1 MMDIRDFLARLSS
14 WEGPSESGEYK
25 CKCPAH
31 DDRRASL
38 SVNVGEKGIIFM
50 CHAGCSKEAVLQAMG
65 LTVNDLMSD
74 DLKARAGKRR
84 GQLPATSAKKPSQQP
99 EAPAADPAEKPVSK
113 PAEKK
118 VIDKVY
124 PYTDENGNVLF
135 EVVRYIPKDFRQRVP
150 DPAARGGYRWSI
162 KGIRPIIYRLP
173 EIVKAIAE
181 GKTVYL
187 VEGEKDADNM
197 ALLGYAATTSPMGAG
212 KWRSEHSALLS
223 GADVCIIPDN
233 DAPGRDHA
241 EKASKSLVSVAKS
254 VKILDIAGACPELP
268 EKGDITDFFKLLGRE
283 RGEQLLA
290 KLTAEAAPITADA
303 GSGAERVA
311 AFYSKIG
318 GYCIEDGC
326 ICQSTDDG
334 ARKLCTFSCAPT
346 RIITRDDGVNIE
358 KIFEIE
364 GWTRHGRPLP
374 VVKVKAADYPTMSW
388 VLSNWDF
395 AANIMP
401 GSMIKDKLRYVVTEV
416 GEMSATRETVYT
428 HTGWRQING
437 TWCYLHPGGSIGG
450 DGAHV
455 ELDDALAGYTLD
467 NGVDEEL
474 SIAAASELI
483 FKDALAP
490 HISVPLLGLCY
501 LAPLREFLKI
511 GHAAPHFILF
521 LRGNSGTHK
530 STASVLALSHF
541 GEFDIDSMPATFHDT
556 ANNIRQKAFMLK
568 DSLLTI
574 DDYHPESSPQERR
587 RMEATAQSLA
597 RLFGDGADR
606 GRMKSDLTLQKATPS
621 RCVAM
626 MSGEDIPNIGES
638 GVARLYT
645 VDVGPNDIPINDELE
660 AAQEMARQG
669 YFRRAMRGYIEWLA
683 KRAKQLPE
691 RLPGIYYN
699 LRKRARSQGQG
710 LHGRAPEAIA
720 HIMLGYE
727 MMLNYMADVGA
738 LTQEEADKEFR
749 DAWAIIME
757 NSERQSRD
765 AQDDRPTRQFISTLG
780 ELIASKAVALRNL
793 DDPKS
798 EEPGI
803 NGIGYYD
810 AAYYYLLPDMAYT
823 RVSKL
828 YKDQGNDFIL
838 SKRGLYKQLRDDGII
853 ELDADGKTT
862 KGKTISGRT
871 VRLLWI
877 PRAKIDGKKP
887 APQAEQTRMDTWTEV
902 QHEDL
907 PKGW

>member
-38 SVNVGEKGIIFM
+38 SVNVGEKGIIFK
-50 CHAGCSKEAVLQAMG
+50 CHAGCSKEDVLRAMG

-74 DLKARAGKRR
+74 DLLKARAAKRPK
-84 GQLPATSAKKPSQQP
+84 LNVEPSTKPAQP
-99 EAPAADPAEKPVSK
+99 PAANPAEKPISK

-118 VIDKVY
+118 TVDKVY
-124 PYTDENGNVLF
+124 PYTDEDGKVLF

-162 KGIRPIIYRLP
+162 KGIRPVIYRLP
-173 EIVKAIAE
+173 EVVKAIAE
-181 GKTVYL
+181 DRTIYL

-197 ALLGYAATTSPMGAG
+197 ALLGYVATTCPMGAG
-212 KWRSEHSALLS
+212 KWRGEHSEQLN

-233 DAPGRDHA
+233 DKPGREHA
-241 EKASKSLVSVAKS
+241 EKAAKLLAGVAKS

-268 EKGDITDFFKLLGRE
+268 EKGDITDFFHLLGRE
-283 RGEQLLA
+283 TGAQLLE
-290 KLTAEAAPITADA
+290 KLVRETATRADEPTDASEQAAALF
-303 GSGAERVA
+303 GR
-311 AFYSKIG
+311 IG
-318 GYCIEDGC
+318 GYCVEDGC

-334 ARKLCTFSCAPT
+334 ARKLCTFTAMPT
-346 RIITRDDGVNIE
+346 RIITRDDGVNVE
-358 KIFEIE
+358 KLFEIE

-374 VVKVKAADYPTMSW
+374 TVKVKAADYPAMAW
-388 VLSNWDF
+388 VLQNWDF

-401 GSMIKDKLRYVVTEV
+401 GSMIKDKLRYVITEV
-416 GEMSATRETVYT
+416 GEMSAARETVYT
-428 HTGWRQING
+428 HTGWRQIG
-437 TWCYLHPGGSIGG
+437 GAWCYLHPGGSIGG
-450 DGAHV
+450 AGVHV

-467 NGVDEEL
+467 SDL
-474 SIAAASELI
+474 DDDDAIAAATEMA
-483 FKDALAP
+483 FKDAMAA

-541 GEFDIDSMPATFHDT
+541 GAFDIDTMPATFHDT

-568 DSLLTI
+568 DCLLTI

-587 RMEATAQSLA
+587 RMEGTAQSLA

-606 GRMKSDLTLQKATPS
+606 GRMKADLTLQKATPS

-645 VDVGPNDIPINDELE
+645 VDVGPNDIPINDDLE

-691 RLPGIYYN
+691 RLPEIYYK
-699 LRKRARSQGQG
+699 LRKQARSQGSG

-727 MMLNYMADVGA
+727 MMLNYMADTGA
-738 LTQEEADKEFR
+738 LTQEQADAEFR
-749 DAWAIIME
+749 DAGAIIME
-757 NSERQSRD
+757 NSEKQSRD
-765 AQDDRPTRQFISTLG
+765 AQDDRPTRMFMGTIS
-780 ELIASKAVALRNL
+780 ELITSKAVALKNL
-793 DDPKS
+793 DDPNS
-798 EEPGI
+798 SDPGV

-823 RVSKL
+823 KVSKL
-828 YKDQGNDFIL
+828 YKDQGQEFIL
-838 SKRGLYKQLRDDGII
+838 SKRGLYKQLRDDGYI

-862 KGKTISGRT
+862 KGKTIGGKT
-871 VRLLWI
+871 IRLLWI
-877 PRAKIDGKKP
+877 PRSKIDGTKP
-887 APQAEQTRMDTWTEV
+887 APKAQQTAMEWMEVSEDEIPNTWKT
-902 QHEDL
+902 
-907 PKGW
+907 